1 MDFDKRLEK
10 AIERGHKN
18 RETVGREKAEQA
30 VSEDDLRTMHSK
42 CRLDLSEH
50 IEKCLKAL
58 ADRFPGFRF
67 QTVVEEDGWGARIN
81 RDDFIPRHGKRS
93 DNRYSRFEM
102 LIRPFSSTH
111 IVELVAKGAIRNKE
125 VISRSHYQFLAEA
138 DLDSFTE
145 LIDLWVLEYAEKYAS
160 D

>member
-10 AIERGHKN
+10 AIERGHKQ
-18 RETVGREKAEQA
+18 RESVGRAKAEQA
-30 VSEDDLRTMHSK
+30 VSEDDLRTLHSK

-81 RDDFIPRHGKRS
+81 RDDLVVDRGRRS

-102 LIRPFSSTH
+102 LIRPFSSAH
-111 IVELVAKGAIRNKE
+111 IIEMVAKGAIRNKE
-125 VISRSHYQFLAEA
+125 VISRSHYQFLSEC
-138 DLDSFTE
+138 DLDSFAE

-160 D
+160 Q